1 MNKWLNIVQSV
12 VLPPV
17 CVLCGDRGS
26 QIHHFSNKTHHSKGL
41 DLCKHCR
48 DELPLHTTACARCA
62 KTLARPPSSL
72 PHLEALCGRC
82 QTQPP
87 AFERCQAMLSYHAP
101 ANHLLQRLKFSGRL
115 EMARVLGEL
124 MAKWLEKIVDS
135 KPDSLIPMP
144 LHKNRLNERG
154 FNQAVELAR
163 PIATQL
169 GLPMDLN
176 NCIRQK
182 TTAPQSDL
190 SRKERIKNVKGAFEV
205 LRPVAGHVVIIDD
218 VMTTGSTARE
228 FAKTLLKAG
237 ATRVD
242 VWVCARA

>member
-1 MNKWLNIVQSV
+1 MNKWLNIVQSA

-17 CVLCGDRGS
+17 CILCGDRGS
-26 QIHHFSNKTHHSKGL
+26 QIHHFSNKTGHINSL
-41 DLCKHCR
+41 DICNRCR

-62 KTLARPPSSL
+62 STLAKPLSNL

-101 ANHLLQRLKFSGRL
+101 ANHLLQRLKFNGRL

-124 MAKWLEKIVDS
+124 MANWLEKIIDGT
-135 KPDSLIPMP
+135 PDSLIPMP

-163 PIATQL
+163 PIATHL
-169 GLPMDLN
+169 GLPMDLKS
-176 NCIRQK
+176 CIRKK

-205 LRPVAGHVVIIDD
+205 LRPASAHVVIIND
-218 VMTTGSTARE
+218 VMTTGSTAHE
-228 FAKTLLKAG
+228 FAKTLLQAE
-237 ATRVD
+237 ATSVD
-242 VWVCARA
+242 VWICARA